1 MIRSFRSA
9 SAAFLLGLMCA
20 LPIEAAQQ
28 SPASDPALAQFK
40 QAWQA
45 ANRGDR
51 ALFEQLESGLL
62 NYVLYPYLQYADYE
76 SRRATISPAEMSAFL
91 DAHADWAFTAGLR
104 KSWLVALGKS
114 GRWDDVLT
122 YAGGATDEEIQCY
135 VVQAAIQRKPAA
147 EVLPQAQ
154 ALWAVGK
161 SAPDACDPVF
171 AWLRKAGGI
180 THDLAWLRVNR
191 AMQADHPGLTVYLAH
206 FVAPH
211 DKVWL
216 ERWQQQDQQNY
227 VRLDRARQWP
237 NQPQAGDITAFGLQR
252 LARKDADLAWRY
264 YHSLKGK
271 IQWTEQQLADLL
283 REIAQWS
290 AVANMPETLARM
302 QAVPVSGRTDGL
314 LEWWARAGLAAANWA
329 EVSQAIAAMSD
340 VARNSDR
347 WRYWDSV
354 ARLKLG
360 EQDRAMAALDT
371 LSADATYF
379 GFLAADFLNRPYA
392 ICAQDPGV
400 TPQDLTAFHD
410 QPLMRRVEALQAAGL
425 TSWARREWN
434 LNVRQ
439 MPATDRR
446 LAAAL
451 ATEQDRP
458 DLAILALSAVE
469 DRSLYDW
476 RFPLNFAAVVQEQ
489 AGKQNID
496 PAWVLGLM
504 RAESAMAPDAV
515 SPADAR
521 GLMQV
526 LPGTAAQLARSH
538 GYSYRG
544 SDQLMQV
551 RDNVVFGTTFLRELM
566 RKFNGN
572 EMLVT
577 GAYNAG
583 PGAVKRWL
591 ESLPGSDAAIWV
603 ELLPYHETRDYI
615 PKVLAFATI
624 YDWRLQRPVQRI
636 SSRLQAPDS
645 AAVKPGTA
653 SATYAEVACPGPVQV
668 PAQVAAP
675 IAAPVAANKG

>member
-1 MIRSFRSA
+1 
-9 SAAFLLGLMCA
+9 MCA
-20 LPIEAAQQ
+20 FPLEAAQPP
-28 SPASDPALAQFK
+28 PASDPALEQFK

-91 DAHADWAFTAGLR
+91 DAHSDWAFAAGLR
-104 KSWLVALGKS
+104 RSWLVALGQS
-114 GRWDDVLT
+114 GRWDELLV
-122 YAGGATDEEIQCY
+122 YAQGATADSASNEEIQCY
-135 VVQAAIQRKPAA
+135 LAQAAIHTKPATEA
-147 EVLPQAQ
+147 LPQAQ

-161 SAPDACDPVF
+161 SAPESCDPVF

-180 THDLAWLRVNR
+180 TPDLAWLRVNR
-191 AMQADHPGLTVYLAH
+191 AMQAGHAGLTVYLAH

-211 DKVWL
+211 DKAWL

-252 LARKDADLAWRY
+252 LARKDTDLAWRY
-264 YHSLKGK
+264 YTSLKGK
-271 IQWTEQQLADLL
+271 IQWSEQQETDIL

-290 AVANMPETLARM
+290 AVANVPEALDRM
-302 QAVPVSGRTDGL
+302 RLVPASGRTDGL
-314 LEWWARAGLAAANWA
+314 LEWWARAGLAAGNWA
-329 EVSQAIAAMSD
+329 EVTGAIEAMSD
-340 VARNSDR
+340 AAKGSDR

-392 ICAQDPGV
+392 ICAQDPGI
-400 TPQDLTAFHD
+400 TPQELTAFHD
-410 QPLMRRVEALQAAGL
+410 QPLIRRVEALQAAGL
-425 TSWARREWN
+425 TSWAHREWN
-434 LNVRQ
+434 LNVKQ
-439 MPATDRR
+439 MPAVERR

-451 ATEQDRP
+451 ATEQNRP
-458 DLAILALSAVE
+458 DLAILALTASE
-469 DRSLYDW
+469 DRSLYEW
-476 RFPLNFAAVVQEQ
+476 RFPLNFAAMVQEQ
-489 AGKQNID
+489 AEKQNID

-504 RAESAMAPDAV
+504 RAESAMATDAV

-538 GYSYRG
+538 GYAYRG
-544 SDQLMQV
+544 SDQLMLA

-566 RKFNGN
+566 QKFGGN
-572 EMLVT
+572 EVLVT

-591 ESLPGSDAAIWV
+591 DTLPGSDAAIWI
-603 ELLPYHETRDYI
+603 ELLPFHETRDYI

-636 SSRLQAPDS
+636 SSRLQAPDP
-645 AAVKPGTA
+645 AAVKTGAATA
-653 SATYAEVACPGPVQV
+653 AYAEIACAGSAQV
-668 PAQVAAP
+668 PAP
-675 IAAPVAANKG
+675 IAAPVAATRG

>member
-1 MIRSFRSA
+1 
-9 SAAFLLGLMCA
+9 MCA
-20 LPIEAAQQ
+20 FPLEAAQQ
-28 SPASDPALAQFK
+28 PGASDPALAQFK

-51 ALFEQLESGLL
+51 ALFEQIGSGLL

-76 SRRATISPAEMSAFL
+76 SRRATINPAEMAAFL
-91 DAHADWAFTAGLR
+91 DAHSDWAFSAGLR
-104 KSWLVALGKS
+104 KSWLLALGKNN
-114 GRWDDVLT
+114 RWDELLI
-122 YAGGATDEEIQCY
+122 YAQGATDEEIQCY
-135 VVQAAIQRKPAA
+135 LAQAAIHTRQAA
-147 EVLPQAQ
+147 EALPQAQ

-180 THDLAWLRVNR
+180 TPELAWLRVNR
-191 AMQADHPGLTVYLAH
+191 AMRAGNPGLTVYLAH

-211 DKVWL
+211 DKAWL
-216 ERWQQQDQQNY
+216 ERWQQQDQQSY
-227 VRLDRARQWP
+227 LRLDRARQWP
-237 NQPQAGDITAFGLQR
+237 DQPQAGDITAFGLER
-252 LARKDADLAWRY
+252 LARKDTDLAWRY
-264 YHSLKGK
+264 YDSLKGK
-271 IQWTEQQLADLL
+271 IQWTEQQQADIL

-290 AVANMPETLARM
+290 AVANVPEALDRM
-302 QAVPVSGRTDGL
+302 RLVPASARTDGL
-314 LEWWARAGLAAANWA
+314 LEWWARAALAAANWA
-329 EVSQAIAAMSD
+329 EVSQAIATMSD
-340 VARNSDR
+340 VAKSSDR

-371 LSADATYF
+371 LSADASYF
-379 GFLAADFLNRPYA
+379 GFLAADLLNRPYA

-400 TPQDLTAFHD
+400 TPQDLTAFRD
-410 QPLMRRVEALQAAGL
+410 QPVIRRVEALQAAGL
-425 TSWARREWN
+425 TSWARREWS
-434 LNVRQ
+434 LNVKQ
-439 MPATDRR
+439 MGSADRR

-451 ATEQDRP
+451 ATEQNRP
-458 DLAILALSAVE
+458 DLAILALFASE
-469 DRSLYDW
+469 DRSLYEW
-476 RFPLNFAAVVQEQ
+476 RFPLNFAAVVKEQ

-526 LPGTAAQLARSH
+526 LPGTAAQLARNN

-551 RDNVVFGTTFLRELM
+551 RDNVLFGTTFLRELM
-566 RKFNGN
+566 RKFGDN
-572 EMLVT
+572 EVLVT

-591 ESLPGSDAAIWV
+591 DTLPGSDAAIWV

-636 SSRLQAPDS
+636 SSRLKAPDS
-645 AAVKPGTA
+645 SAVNTGTA
-653 SATYAEVACPGPVQV
+653 SGRYAEIACAG
-668 PAQVAAP
+668 PAQVPTP
-675 IAAPVAANKG
+675 IAAAKS